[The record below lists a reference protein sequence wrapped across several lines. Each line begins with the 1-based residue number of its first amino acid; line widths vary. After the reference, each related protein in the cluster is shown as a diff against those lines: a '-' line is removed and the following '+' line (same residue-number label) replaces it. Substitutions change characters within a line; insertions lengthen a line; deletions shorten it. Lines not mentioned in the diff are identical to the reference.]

1 VTPTVAEAPGAGDAD
16 GFAELLAKVTPA
28 VAALVRAADD
38 LVRRTDPSVVRVV
51 WPHQQTVG
59 YGVGPKK
66 MSEHYAYLAVH
77 PKHVNLGC
85 NYGAHLDD
93 GGLLEGTG
101 QNMRKMTVRSVGD
114 LEDSR
119 LVPLL
124 RAAREERLR
133 ALGRS

>member
-1 VTPTVAEAPGAGDAD
+1 VSDPAEATDVD
-16 GFAELLAKVTPA
+16 RFEELLGGLSPEL
-28 VAALVRAADD
+28 AALVRAADD
-38 LVRRTDPSVVRVV
+38 VVHRTDPSVVRVV

-77 PKHVNLGC
+77 PRHVNLGC

-101 QNMRKMTVRSVGD
+101 QNMRKMTVRTVAD
-114 LEDSR
+114 LDDPR

-124 RAAREERLR
+124 QAARRERLG

>member
-1 VTPTVAEAPGAGDAD
+1 MSEQDDWTA
-16 GFAELLAKVTPA
+16 LLGQLSPE
-28 VAALVRAADD
+28 VAALVAAADD
-38 LVRRTDPSVVRVV
+38 LIRRVDPGVVRVV
-51 WPHQQTVG
+51 WPHQRTVG

-77 PKHVNLGC
+77 PRHVNLGC

-101 QNMRKMTVRSVGD
+101 RNMRKTTVRTVD
-114 LEDSR
+114 ALADPR

-124 RAAREERLR
+124 RAARQERLT
-133 ALGRS
+133 ALGRA

>member
-1 VTPTVAEAPGAGDAD
+1 VSDVRAAGDEER
-16 GFAELLAKVTPA
+16 FAELLGGIAPE
-28 VAALVRAADD
+28 VADLVRAADEF
-38 LVRRTDPSVVRVV
+38 VRRTDPSVVRVV
-51 WPHQQTVG
+51 WPHQRTVG

-101 QNMRKMTVRSVGD
+101 QNMRKMTVRSVAD
-114 LEDSR
+114 LDDPR

-124 RAAREERLR
+124 RAAREERLS

>member
-1 VTPTVAEAPGAGDAD
+1 VTEPQAD
-16 GFAELLAKVTPA
+16 PADDVRFAELLAAIPPE

-38 LVRRTDPSVVRVV
+38 VLRRTDPAVVRVT
-51 WPHQQTVG
+51 WPHQRTVG

-77 PKHVNLGC
+77 PRHVNLGC

-101 QNMRKMTVRSVGD
+101 KNMRKTTIRTVED
-114 LEDSR
+114 LDDPR

-124 RAAREERLR
+124 QAARRERLT
-133 ALGRS
+133 ALGRN